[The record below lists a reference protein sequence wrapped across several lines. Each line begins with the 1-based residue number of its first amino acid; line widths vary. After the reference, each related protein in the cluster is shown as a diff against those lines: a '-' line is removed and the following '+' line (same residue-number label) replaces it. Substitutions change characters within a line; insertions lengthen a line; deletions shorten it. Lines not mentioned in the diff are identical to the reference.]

1 MSKAAQTRAYVMLG
15 AAAVIWA
22 SNAVAGRFAADH
34 IGPATLTLFRW
45 LLASLVILP
54 FALPHLRRD
63 WPQLRRRWRYIA
75 GMGICGFAGFN
86 LALYTALN
94 HTTAIFATIAQAAIP
109 MMVMMASLLV
119 LRERMTL
126 GQIGGFVLTVA
137 GIAVTIGEG
146 RLLVLLE
153 QSIGPGELWMFLATV
168 LYATYSYFLRYRPDV
183 HALSFIGGMVFA
195 ATLFA
200 LPFGIA
206 EIGRIGLPEMSREV
220 VFLVVYT
227 AVMASLVSQS
237 AYAAGV
243 AIIGPSRASLFIN
256 AVPVFGAVLAMLL
269 LGEVYR
275 WYHAAGLVL
284 VMGGIALAEHSRRS
298 V

>member
-1 MSKAAQTRAYVMLG
+1 MLG

>member
-1 MSKAAQTRAYVMLG
+1 VISSAQPRAYLLLG
-15 AAAVIWA
+15 SASIIWA

-45 LLASLVILP
+45 LLASIVILP
-54 FALPHLRRD
+54 IALPHLRRD
-63 WPQLRRRWRYIA
+63 RDELKKHWRYIA

-109 MMVMMASLLV
+109 MMVMMACLIV
-119 LRERMTL
+119 LRERLTV
-126 GQIGGFVLTVA
+126 GQIGGFLLTVV
-137 GIAVTIGEG
+137 GIAMTVSEG
-146 RLLVLLE
+146 QVWRLLD
-153 QSIGPGELWMFLATV
+153 QPIGLGELWMLLATV
-168 LYATYSYFLRYRPDV
+168 LYAIYSYFLRYRPAL
-183 HALSFIGGMVFA
+183 HALSFISGMVFA

-200 LPFGIA
+200 LPFGAIEIA
-206 EIGRIGLPEMSREV
+206 RIGLPEMTPEV
-220 VFLVVYT
+220 IFLVVYT

-256 AVPVFGAVLAMLL
+256 AVPVFGAILAMLI

-284 VMGGIALAEHSRRS
+284 VMGGIAMAEHSRQKS
-298 V
+298 